1 MKSLFRKLRYGA
13 PIVVVSGLPRSGTS
27 MAMKMLEAGG
37 LEMVQDGVR
46 SADEDN
52 PKGYYED
59 ERVMAL
65 HETEDRSW
73 LEGAR
78 GKGIKIISNLL
89 RSLPSDNNYRVV
101 FVRRD
106 IREILASQAKMLERR
121 GEDSASEDERM
132 AELFESDVWRAQYLL
147 KRQTQFEWM
156 ELNYREVLADPE
168 GQARRVKRFLGLDLA
183 VDKMAEVVD
192 PNLYRNR
199 AAALG
204 GETDEGN

>member
-1 MKSLFRKLRYGA
+1 MKSPFRRLLYGR

-37 LEMVQDGVR
+37 LELVQDGVR

-59 ERVMAL
+59 QRVMKL
-65 HETEDRSW
+65 HDMTDKSW
-73 LEGAR
+73 LKATR
-78 GKGIKIISNLL
+78 GKGVKIVSNLL
-89 RSLPSDNNYRVV
+89 RSLPAGNNYRVL

-121 GEDSASEDERM
+121 GEDSTTDDQRM
-132 AELFESDVWRAQYLL
+132 AKLFEADVWRARYLL
-147 KRQTQFEWM
+147 EHQPQFEWI

-168 GQARRVKRFLGLDLA
+168 VHARRIQAFLGLDLA
-183 VDKMAEVVD
+183 IDKMAEVVD
-192 PNLYRNR
+192 PSLYRNR
-199 AAALG
+199 VADM
-204 GETDEGN
+204 EKDRSES